1 MTPFYWLI
9 ALAVLLVI
17 EIITLGLTTI
27 WFAGGALVA
36 FVLALFNVPL
46 LVQITVFLVVSILL
60 LLFTRPVVEKRL
72 NESRV
77 KTNVN
82 SMIGKEGRVT
92 ETIDNYNQK
101 GIVIINGLE
110 WTARSSR
117 DDLIIPEGSKVV
129 INEIKGVKVFVSL
142 SSTGVADRKSVV

>member
-1 MTPFYWLI
+1 MTPFYWLV
-9 ALAVLLVI
+9 ALAVLLII

-36 FVLALFNVPL
+36 FVLAVLNVPL
-46 LVQITVFLVVSILL
+46 LVQIAVFLIVSILL
-60 LLFTRPVVEKRL
+60 LVFTRPVVEKRL

-82 SMIGKEGRVT
+82 SVAGKEGKVT
-92 ETIDNYNQK
+92 ETIDNFNQK
-101 GIVIINGLE
+101 GTVVINGLE

-117 DDLIIPEGSKVV
+117 EDQVIPEGERVTV
-129 INEIKGVKVFVSL
+129 DEVKGVKVFVSI
-142 SSTGVADRKSVV
+142 SGEKKEN